1 MGLMNY
7 KRTHIPTTPFFFFMW
22 IRYKMVYFLFYVI
35 NVLGYWEFN
44 SIYLIIEF

>member
-7 KRTHIPTTPFFFFMW
+7 KWTHIPTTPFFFLCGLDIKWCIF
-22 IRYKMVYFLFYVI
+22 FYVI

>member
-7 KRTHIPTTPFFFFMW
+7 KWTHIPTTPFFFFMW
-22 IRYKMVYFLFYVI
+22 IRYKMVYFFYVI